1 MEMELFV
8 SGPSET
14 PHQTKEAREKQHD
27 LWCHKCD
34 SMFDGDKCLNLTHN
48 SSSLHHK
55 CSKEQRKCLVI
66 LFFFIKTAG
75 NRISNQKQHS
85 RICNNEKNESMDIC

>member
-66 LFFFIKTAG
+66 FFYFLL
-75 NRISNQKQHS
+75 NSW
-85 RICNNEKNESMDIC
+85 